1 MAKKV
6 ARKGEVREVVY
17 DETRWRLL
25 DELRGVAIDL
35 MEKLNRFNI
44 PSIVYGSVARGDVSE
59 TSDVDIFVYNPPSS
73 FILETALESAGIK
86 PIRRLIV
93 QATPQYAIKGV
104 LEIDERLSVSFPLVK
119 MRSVER
125 GLYKFG
131 GEADLQ
137 TLREGK
143 RVCGVDKRLMLI
155 QPTVRGHL
163 ESSVV
168 GNEEYAAKVLKVP
181 VEVVRN
187 RVRILLRRD
196 DIGRTGIFIQR
207 ELAPDETFELA
218 LKRLAE
224 ENPAVRR
231 RLRALG

>member
-25 DELRGVAIDL
+25 DELRSVAIDL

>member
-1 MAKKV
+1 
-6 ARKGEVREVVY
+6 
-17 DETRWRLL
+17 
-25 DELRGVAIDL
+25 L

-218 LKRLAE
+218 LKKLAE

>member
-25 DELRGVAIDL
+25 DELRSVAIDL

-86 PIRRLIV
+86 PVRRLIV

>member
-25 DELRGVAIDL
+25 DELRSVAIDL

-143 RVCGVDKRLMLI
+143 RV
-155 QPTVRGHL
+155 
-163 ESSVV
+163 
-168 GNEEYAAKVLKVP
+168 
-181 VEVVRN
+181 
-187 RVRILLRRD
+187 
-196 DIGRTGIFIQR
+196 
-207 ELAPDETFELA
+207 
-218 LKRLAE
+218 
-224 ENPAVRR
+224 
-231 RLRALG
+231 

>member
-25 DELRGVAIDL
+25 DELRSLAIDL

-104 LEIDERLSVSFPLVK
+104 LEIDERLSISFPLVK

-231 RLRALG
+231 RLRL

>member
-25 DELRGVAIDL
+25 DELRSLAIDL

-163 ESSVV
+163 GSSVV
-168 GNEEYAAKVLKVP
+168 GNEEYAAKVLRIP

-218 LKRLAE
+218 LKKLAE

>member
-6 ARKGEVREVVY
+6 AKKGEVREVIY
-17 DETRWRLL
+17 DEARWRLL
-25 DELRGVAIDL
+25 GELRNSAVDL

-59 TSDVDIFVYNPPSS
+59 NSDVDIFVYNPPSS
-73 FILETALESAGIK
+73 FVLETALEAADIK
-86 PIRRLIV
+86 PMRRLIV

-104 LEIDERLSVSFPLVK
+104 LEIDERLSVSFPLVR

-125 GLYKFG
+125 GLYRFG

-155 QPTVRGHL
+155 QPTSRGHL
-163 ESSVV
+163 ESSIV
-168 GNEEYAAKVLKVP
+168 GNEEYAAKVLKIP

-196 DIGRTGIFIQR
+196 DIEGTGY
-207 ELAPDETFELA
+207 
-218 LKRLAE
+218 
-224 ENPAVRR
+224 
-231 RLRALG
+231 LGQTGEA

>member
-25 DELRGVAIDL
+25 DELRSVAIDL

-187 RVRILLRRD
+187 RVRILLRRV

-218 LKRLAE
+218 LKRLAD

>member
-25 DELRGVAIDL
+25 DELRSLAIDL

>member
-17 DETRWRLL
+17 DEARWRLL
-25 DELRGVAIDL
+25 DELRSVAIDL
-35 MEKLNRFNI
+35 MEKLNQFNI

-59 TSDVDIFVYNPPSS
+59 TSDVDIFVYSPPSS

-86 PIRRLIV
+86 PVRRLIV

-104 LEIDERLSVSFPLVK
+104 LEIDERRSISFPLVK

-137 TLREGK
+137 TLQEGK

-168 GNEEYAAKVLKVP
+168 GNEEYVAKVLKIP

-231 RLRALG
+231 RLKALG

>member
-137 TLREGK
+137 TLQEGK